1 MYTVHFSDFKN
12 KEKVVAIKFLCGYLM
27 LMWEIAERF
36 VDVVFLG
43 M

>member
-27 LMWEIAERF
+27 WEIAERF